1 MSSSAAPLIAGWQGH
16 NQIRATAR
24 LTPARSR
31 WSLKFAQENT
41 ILNICSAGRPAT
53 MVNRMSDSRATE
65 FFSDFVGE
73 FTGTCILV
81 FFGCGVVAVTVLFSA
96 HSGLLQ
102 VAAVWG
108 AAVTVAIYSTR
119 HMSCAHLNPAVSIA
133 MVVAGRMSPRRLP
146 VYVLGQFAGA
156 FVAAALLYLL
166 FAPSIAQFE
175 QAHGILRGEPASIQT
190 GMIFGEYYPNPGAGE
205 NVSVTTFNAMCA
217 EVVGTFALVFLI
229 FSLSEGC
236 NVGRPDDSLAPLFIG
251 ISLCMIISIV
261 APLTQAGLNPARD
274 LSPRLLAYLAGWK
287 QAAFPDSHLGFLTV
301 YVVGPIVGGILAA
314 LTFSKVIEP
323 IMHKKSDSNGC
334 ECG

>member
-1 MSSSAAPLIAGWQGH
+1 MVTSA
-16 NQIRATAR
+16 RK
-24 LTPARSR
+24 
-31 WSLKFAQENT
+31 SLASKFTSE
-41 ILNICSAGRPAT
+41 
-53 MVNRMSDSRATE
+53 
-65 FFSDFVGE
+65 FVGE
-73 FTGTCILV
+73 SIGTCILV
-81 FFGCGVVAVTVLFSA
+81 FFGCGSVAVTVLFSA

-108 AAVTVAIYSTR
+108 AAVTLAIYSTR

-133 MVVAGRMSPRRLP
+133 MVVAGRMTPRKLP
-146 VYVLGQFAGA
+146 VYVLSQFAGA
-156 FVAAALLYLL
+156 FVAAVLLYLL

-175 QAHGILRGEPASIQT
+175 QSNGIVRGEPDSIQT
-190 GMIFGEYYPNPGAGE
+190 AMMFGEYYPNPAVGE

-217 EVVGTFALVFLI
+217 EMVGTFALVFLV

-274 LSPRLLAYLAGWK
+274 LSPRMLAYLAGWK

-301 YVVGPIVGGILAA
+301 YVIGPIAGGILAA
-314 LTFSKVIEP
+314 LAFRKVIEP
-323 IMHKKSDSNGC
+323 IMHRKSDTDAC
-334 ECG
+334 RCG